1 MAALVHVT
9 HWQVSAGQ
17 SSHTYD
23 HGRIFSSPI
32 PLSAGAAFVEPL
44 CPNKRPSVELKSSSS
59 GANILDAV
67 VADSAGRTLYTVTSD
82 DGRTKLRSQRDNSK
96 VATIDWD
103 YRSPRMVFCGKKVKC
118 KEWLSHPGLDTEY
131 VLMLMT
137 RASLL

>member
-1 MAALVHVT
+1 M
-9 HWQVSAGQ
+9 QVQ
-17 SSHTYD
+17 LLLSHY
-23 HGRIFSSPI
+23 
-32 PLSAGAAFVEPL
+32 A
-44 CPNKRPSVELKSSSS
+44 PNKRPSVELKSSSS

-103 YRSPRMVFCGKKVKC
+103 CRSPRMVFGGKKVKC
-118 KEWLSHPGLDTEY
+118 KEWLPHPGLDTEY